1 MNTTTKPLFEETL
14 DIVFECFD
22 KFQNSRPILPVE
34 CLKNYQLIYNE
45 DDDQTILRD
54 DNQVVIER
62 LSLRYSMKDPSTP
75 RPNAHRLL
83 TRISTARLIANQAEQ
98 SDNSQSDANRN
109 EETSPINSTAFIS
122 NSLQP
127 ISNTI
132 ETIETIEPLKHA
144 DDIELERLMK
154 PKTPKC
160 KTPLSTTTTTTS
172 VQRPV
177 IRIHRATMKRALSTT
192 TPVSF
197 QRRKRIDLKLTTINN
212 RQYVNRTVLTPKS
225 TDMPSKSV
233 PIETEN
239 DSVVSTSINVDLERV
254 TSVV

>member
-75 RPNAHRLL
+75 RSNAHRLL
-83 TRISTARLIANQAEQ
+83 TRISTARLIANPAEQ
-98 SDNSQSDANRN
+98 SDSSQSDANRN
-109 EETSPINSTAFIS
+109 EENSPINSTAFIS

-132 ETIETIEPLKHA
+132 ETIEPLKHA

-154 PKTPKC
+154 PKATKC
-160 KTPLSTTTTTTS
+160 KTPVSTTTTPA
-172 VQRPV
+172 QRPV

-212 RQYVNRTVLTPKS
+212 RQYANRTVLTPKS
-225 TDMPSKSV
+225 TEMPSKPV
-233 PIETEN
+233 AIETEN
-239 DSVVSTSINVDLERV
+239 DSVISTSINVDLERV